1 MEYFLGFVAL
11 MIPIIAIVGGM
22 ILGYQRM
29 KLKSNNGFDGESKR
43 MLIELKNRVE
53 HLEIIASDTPALDSV
68 SKDEMQQQIDLLA
81 GEIKKLKAS
90 S

>member
-53 HLEIIASDTPALDSV
+53 HLEIIASDTPALDSA

-90 S
+90 N

>member
-43 MLIELKNRVE
+43 MLLDLKNRVE
-53 HLEIIASDTPALDSV
+53 HLEVIASDTPTALDAV
-68 SKDEMQQQIDLLA
+68 SKEEMQQQIDLLA
-81 GEIKKLKAS
+81 GEIKKLKAN
-90 S
+90 